1 MSLRTQLTLF
11 TALAVAAS
19 VILVSAVAYFA
30 TQDRLRSQVDDT
42 LRTRSVNVADAR
54 DLPRREPGEQPGGEP
69 TTPPANPLADSDT
82 FFQVINGSGAV
93 IGTPASQ
100 TVVLPVN
107 SDDIAIAGGE
117 RRSVMRDVHVDGL
130 HLRMI
135 TSPGRNGE
143 AVQVARSLDQVDA
156 SLSSLRSAL
165 LLVGAAGIALSA
177 LLGLLVARRS
187 LRPVARLTAAAEHVA
202 ATQDLG
208 ASIEVQRNDEIGRLA
223 TSFNQMLSALQES
236 RQQQRQLVNDAS
248 HELRTP
254 LTSLRTNIEVLAR
267 SDDLPEPERRE
278 LLRDVTSELEELTKL
293 VAELVDLASDKRAAV
308 ESFEDI
314 RLDELAAAVVK
325 RAARR
330 SGLRIDLDAAPTLV
344 EGNWDLLE
352 RATGN
357 LLDNAAKYGPAD
369 AAIEVAVTADGTF
382 SVRDHG
388 PGIAEVD
395 LPRVFDRFYRA
406 AAARS
411 KPGSGLGL
419 AIVKQIIEAHGGTV
433 TLAAATGGGTLAS
446 IHLPAVAVG
455 AESLKSSA

>member
-19 VILVSAVAYFA
+19 VIIVSAVAYFA
-30 TQDRLRSQVDDT
+30 TQDRLRSQFDDT

-54 DLPRREPGEQPGGEP
+54 DLPRREPGDHPQGSGALRS
-69 TTPPANPLADSDT
+69 TDPLADSDT
-82 FFQVINGSGAV
+82 FFQVVDGSGAV
-93 IGTPASQ
+93 IGTPSSQ
-100 TVVLPVN
+100 TVQLPVN

-117 RRSVMRDVHVDGL
+117 RRTVIRDVNVDEL

-156 SLSSLRSAL
+156 SLSSLRRAL
-165 LLVGAAGIALSA
+165 LIVGGAGIALAA
-177 LLGLLVARRS
+177 LLGLIVAQRS

-208 ASIEVQRNDEIGRLA
+208 ASIRVERKDEIGRLA

-267 SDDLPEPERRE
+267 SDDLPESERRE

-293 VAELVDLASDKRAAV
+293 VAELVDLASDQRAAV
-308 ESFEDI
+308 ESFEDV
-314 RLDELAAAVVK
+314 RLDELAAAAVK

-330 SGLRIDLDAAPTLV
+330 SGLRIDLDAAPALV

-352 RATGN
+352 RAAGN

-369 AAIEVAVTADGTF
+369 GAIEVAVTADGTF

-395 LPRVFDRFYRA
+395 MPHVFDRFYRA
-406 AAARS
+406 DTARS

-419 AIVKQIIEAHGGTV
+419 AIVKQIVEAHRGTV
-433 TLAAATGGGTLAS
+433 TLAGAPGGGTIAA

-455 AESLKSSA
+455 AEPARSLA